1 MKKSFLL
8 YTVSGFL
15 FYSSTSLSYAL
26 EPTLG
31 VYPPP
36 PSEGYDLNR
45 MPPVSFKRKV
55 VDTSRVFDPYDNN
68 SPDGFGRT
76 YPPQPSSPSSIPS
89 SPTSPTTSGPTTI
102 TTPPTAVGPTTPPS
116 TSPVTPTHTVT
127 PPTPSGANSRSGTGS
142 NEGTTRSS
150 TQLTPPVKATDSRTS
165 TGSSEAKT
173 ITKPETPSK
182 STETS
187 KDSSQNSKEK
197 APSSNGATGNA
208 GSSSSQR
215 SEHAQENTQPSTTKA
230 IEGVQSS
237 PEATQGTP
245 ITQSPTRKE
254 TPTTETA
261 TTKVVQATG
270 TASTTD
276 VAKSRR
282 RSGVSESPTDS
293 SSEETAPNSTVA
305 LQPEAVQTS
314 SDLQSTSET
323 PKSETKVSATSAQS
337 TPTQTE
343 TTQEVPANSAP
354 TGPESEKSAPEV
366 SSSPKEVEPTRPTAE
381 QSPAPKGS
389 ELPSISLR
397 PAAEKSESVQPIS
410 PIQPEKPAQSGNI
423 SANIEAKNGAT
434 VTLHNKKIQDKWS
447 ALDAEGKNSKIEM
460 NGGSVDAGFI
470 ALSVSN
476 GGEIE
481 ATDITVTAETAALVN
496 IEGTINLTDS
506 SIHVTGKS
514 EANGIIFRNN
524 LYRAPQKRRPRNAER
539 NANTIQ
545 EQDIT
550 GKVNLENTRLFV
562 ENGTGISL
570 YGTNTSG
577 EVSLK
582 NSEIHAD
589 ILSKNIKNGS
599 GATNTF
605 TLVADH
611 SSLEGR
617 VRTSRDN
624 RTSFDLKEGTKWLLK
639 PNKNTAN
646 NDRISEDDTISYDY
660 RQFGLDEKSFS
671 NLSVLRLTNS
681 AIMFDKPMGGHYQT
695 LFIGP
700 QLPKEDGT
708 AHTAAV
714 YHATGVAEIYVN
726 TQWNQHSPVTEQQTD
741 RVVINGD
748 VSGNTIVHINLQE
761 TDKTITDDSV
771 VWGEQMT
778 PLPLGT
784 HGVSIIQVSGQA
796 NENSFTLARNY
807 MTIGGQPY
815 KYVLKGYKPGTSHE
829 SQSLFGKSSNFWDFR
844 LQNAYIDKDKKVRA
858 LLPQVANYLTLPN
871 TLFSSGF
878 ADVNNQNRLLDAIR
892 TTVFGAAD
900 HKQHNLFF
908 SSYGEKV
915 TLSSNRGPLRYGYD
929 ADVNY
934 KALQLGVILT
944 TSESKDISAHFGLL
958 GTYGKLAFTPKEM
971 QDSEKT
977 TLDKWSLAAYSTI
990 EHSNGL
996 YLNSLLSYGRLKGN
1010 VTTALVGNAA
1020 KLDGTEILN
1029 LSATIGQKL
1038 ATSIKGLVFEPQAQL
1053 IYQNLMFDIFSDANG
1068 LKVDMGNPRQWL
1080 IRFGGRLTKTIT
1092 AVEESKA
1099 VSFYGKMNVI
1109 RTFGDG
1115 KTIKIADTFDLDPT
1129 GSSIEGGMGVNA
1141 YLSQKIVLN
1150 ADISYRQKLQKTG
1163 VSGTNISGGIRY
1175 HF

>member
-8 YTVSGFL
+8 YTVSGLL
-15 FYSSTSLSYAL
+15 FYSSTNLSYAL
-26 EPTLG
+26 RSVTPPTID
-31 VYPPP
+31 
-36 PSEGYDLNR
+36 SSSR
-45 MPPVSFKRKV
+45 PVHAECPTN
-55 VDTSRVFDPYDNN
+55 TSGVFDPYKD
-68 SPDGFGRT
+68 PCDGMGKR
-76 YPPQPSSPSSIPS
+76 YPSHPPHSSSEANVSSPS
-89 SPTSPTTSGPTTI
+89 T
-102 TTPPTAVGPTTPPS
+102 
-116 TSPVTPTHTVT
+116 
-127 PPTPSGANSRSGTGS
+127 
-142 NEGTTRSS
+142 
-150 TQLTPPVKATDSRTS
+150 
-165 TGSSEAKT
+165 
-173 ITKPETPSK
+173 
-182 STETS
+182 
-187 KDSSQNSKEK
+187 
-197 APSSNGATGNA
+197 APSSSRLTTGNTT
-208 GSSSSQR
+208 SSPSQNPKHTR
-215 SEHAQENTQPSTTKA
+215 EE
-230 IEGVQSS
+230 IEDVQSHTTT
-237 PEATQGTP
+237 TQNTP
-245 ITQSPTRKE
+245 ITQSSPTE
-254 TPTTETA
+254 MAST
-261 TTKVVQATG
+261 TG
-270 TASTTD
+270 TDSTTD

-282 RSGVSESPTDS
+282 RSGVSSS
-293 SSEETAPNSTVA
+293 SSEKTPSNSAISSQSEATQSSPN
-305 LQPEAVQTS
+305 
-314 SDLQSTSET
+314 LQSTS
-323 PKSETKVSATSAQS
+323 
-337 TPTQTE
+337 
-343 TTQEVPANSAP
+343 ANSES
-354 TGPESEKSAPEV
+354 TGPIL
-366 SSSPKEVEPTRPTAE
+366 TRPTVE
-381 QSPAPKGS
+381 QSLTSNAS
-389 ELPSISLR
+389 ELSAISVR
-397 PAAEKSESVQPIS
+397 PAAGKLTSQETSESLKPAPVQPIS
-410 PIQPEKPAQSGNI
+410 PIKQFEKLAQIENI
-423 SANIEAKNGAT
+423 SAGVEIQNGKT
-434 VTLHNKKIQDKWS
+434 ITLHNKKIQDKWS

-496 IEGTINLTDS
+496 IEGIINLTDS

-524 LYRAPQKRRPRNAER
+524 LYRAPQRRHPRNAER

-550 GKVNLENTRLFV
+550 GKVNLENTKLFV

-570 YGTNTSG
+570 YGTNTNG
-577 EVSLK
+577 VISLK

-589 ILSKNIKNGS
+589 VLSKNIKNESGS
-599 GATNTF
+599 TNTF

-617 VRTSRDN
+617 VRTSEN
-624 RTSFDLKEGTKWLLK
+624 NKTSFDLKEGTKWLLK

-671 NLSVLRLTNS
+671 NLSVLRLTDS
-681 AIMFDKPMGGHYQT
+681 VIMFDKPMEGHYQT

-700 QLPKEDGT
+700 QLRKEDGI

-714 YHATGVAEIYVN
+714 YSATGVAEIYVN
-726 TQWNQHSPVTEQQTD
+726 TQWNKHSPVTEQQTD
-741 RVVINGD
+741 RIVINGD

-761 TDKTITDDSV
+761 TDKTITDSSV
-771 VWGEQMT
+771 VWGEQMA

-796 NENSFTLARNY
+796 NENSFTLAGNY

-829 SQSLFGKSSNFWDFR
+829 SQSLLGKSSNFWDFR

-878 ADVNNQNRLLDAIR
+878 ADVNNQNRLLDAMR
-892 TTVFGAAD
+892 TAVFDAAD

-934 KALQLGVILT
+934 KALQLGIILA
-944 TSESKDISAHFGLL
+944 TSDSKDISAHFGLL
-958 GTYGKLAFTPKEM
+958 GAYGKLAFTPKEM

-996 YLNSLLSYGRLKGN
+996 YLNTLLSYGRLKGN

-1092 AVEESKA
+1092 AVEENKA

-1163 VSGTNISGGIRY
+1163 VSGINVSGGIRY